1 MNKKVSKKEIILEL
15 YEAGKSVNEIQFIV
29 NALFKNDQ
37 FASIQVYFFFY

>member
-1 MNKKVSKKEIILEL
+1 MNKKIFKKELIILEL

-37 FASIQVYFFFY
+37 FALIQV

>member
-1 MNKKVSKKEIILEL
+1 MNKKIFKKEIILEL

-37 FASIQVYFFFY
+37 FASIQV